1 MIMARSGYSPQVL
14 VDSLCASGLAAQ
26 LVRDDVAAG
35 EVIDVQMDSRECRIG
50 DLFACVVGRHHDG
63 HDHAVDAVAAG
74 AVALLVE
81 RELAIDVPQIVV
93 DSVRR
98 AVGPIAATLHGQPST
113 RTAVVGITGTNG
125 KTTVASM
132 VAAVVASTG
141 TPTTVIGTLSGRLTT
156 PEAPDLQRQLT
167 ASADDGCT
175 VVMEVS
181 SHALVE
187 HRVRGIDFAVAAFT
201 NLSRDH
207 LDLHGSMEE
216 YFRAKASLFTE
227 CHPRRGVI
235 NVGDRYGR
243 LLADTLEVDESVQSE
258 SLQRVSFD
266 DVSTLSLSPEG
277 SSFEIDEQRWSIPL
291 IGRPH
296 VENAIVAI
304 GICRSLGLNDEV
316 IAKGLASMPPVPG
329 RLERIESNESRAIDV
344 IVDFAHTPDA
354 LEALIATCR
363 EIAPGRRLVLVFGCG
378 GDRDR
383 TKRPEMG
390 RIATN
395 ADRVLVTS
403 DNPRSEDPTM
413 ITDEILS
420 GIGADDLPRVDVV
433 VDRAA
438 AIKQAI
444 ESALDG
450 DVVVIAGRG
459 HESMQEV
466 AGVKVPFD
474 DREVARLAL
483 GGRR

>member
-1 MIMARSGYSPQVL
+1 MVMARSGYSPRGL
-14 VDSLCASGLAAQ
+14 VHALRGAGLDAQ
-26 LVRDDVAAG
+26 LVRDGGASIDLV
-35 EVIDVQMDSRECRIG
+35 DVQMDSRECHTG
-50 DLFACVVGRHHDG
+50 DLFACVVGRRHDG
-63 HDHAVDAVAAG
+63 HDHAADAVAAG

-81 RELAIDVPQIVV
+81 RELAIDVPQIIV

-98 AVGPIAATLHGQPST
+98 AVGPIAAILHGRPST
-113 RTAVVGITGTNG
+113 RATVIGITGTNG

-132 VAAVVASTG
+132 VAAVVSSAG

-156 PEAPDLQRQLT
+156 PEAPDLQRQLA
-167 ASADDGCT
+167 ASADDGRT
-175 VVMEVS
+175 VIMEVS

-187 HRVRGIDFAVAAFT
+187 HRVLGIDFAVAAFT

-227 CHPRRGVI
+227 CHPRYAVV

-243 LLADTLEVDESVQSE
+243 LLADTLEVDESAQGA
-258 SLQRVSFD
+258 SLRRVSFD
-266 DVSTLSLSPEG
+266 DVSTITLSPEG
-277 SSFEIDEQRWSIPL
+277 SSFELDQRRWSIPV

-304 GICRSLGLNDEV
+304 GICRALGLADEV

-329 RLERIESNESRAIDV
+329 RLERIAPNEPRAIDV

-390 RIATN
+390 RIAAG

-403 DNPRSEDPTM
+403 DNPRSEDPTS
-413 ITDEILS
+413 ITTEILG

-433 VDRAA
+433 VDRAT
-438 AIKQAI
+438 AIQQAI

-466 AGVKVPFD
+466 AGIKVPFD

-483 GGRR
+483 GDCQ

>member
-1 MIMARSGYSPQVL
+1 MVMARSGYSPQGL
-14 VDSLCASGLAAQ
+14 VDALCASGLDAQ
-26 LVRDDVAAG
+26 LVRDDV
-35 EVIDVQMDSRECRIG
+35 VTSDVVDVEMDSRECHAG

-63 HDHAVDAVAAG
+63 HDHAADAVAAG

-81 RELAIDVPQIVV
+81 RELALDVPQIVV

-98 AVGPIAATLHGQPST
+98 AVGPLAAILHDRPST
-113 RTAVVGITGTNG
+113 RTMVVGITGTNG

-132 VAAVVASTG
+132 VAAVVASSG

-156 PEAPDLQRQLT
+156 PEAPDLQRRL
-167 ASADDGCT
+167 AESADDGRT
-175 VVMEVS
+175 VIMEVS

-187 HRVRGIDFAVAAFT
+187 HRVDGIDFAVAAFT

-227 CHPRRGVI
+227 RHPRHAVI

-243 LLADTLEVDESVQSE
+243 LLADTLDDDSTQRE
-258 SLQRVSFD
+258 SLRRVSFD
-266 DVSTLSLSPEG
+266 DAGALTLSAEG
-277 SSFEIDEQRWSIPL
+277 SSFELDGRRWSIPL

-304 GICRSLGLNDEV
+304 AICRALGLGDEV
-316 IAKGLASMPPVPG
+316 IAHGLASMPTVPG
-329 RLERIESNESRAIDV
+329 RLERIAPNESRAIEV

-354 LEALIATCR
+354 LEALIETCR

-390 RIATN
+390 RIAMG
-395 ADRVLVTS
+395 ADRVVVTS
-403 DNPRSEDPTM
+403 DNPRSEDPTS
-413 ITDEILS
+413 ITTEILS
-420 GIGADDLPRVDVV
+420 GIGAGDLPRVDVV

-438 AIKQAI
+438 AIQLAI
-444 ESALDG
+444 ESAQDG
-450 DVVVIAGRG
+450 DVVVVAGRG
-459 HESMQEV
+459 HEPMQEV

-483 GGRR
+483 GGRQ